1 MATTEKKDIKEKPS
15 EKNLKAELKKDR
27 KKLILYSE
35 IMKPKFKEGLE

>member
-1 MATTEKKDIKEKPS
+1 MTTKKEVRQETDK
-15 EKNLKAELKKDR
+15 KNLKAEIKKDR

>member
-1 MATTEKKDIKEKPS
+1 MATTEKDIKEKKPE